1 MGKIDFDG
9 LFKEV
14 LESNYANLKG
24 AGNEIKK
31 FLESKKANYEAM
43 AADLFDGN
51 ITKEDVEKE
60 MISDKQAIEV
70 ILLKY
75 AVQNDLDNEEKAKK
89 VALIIIKAIIA
100 AI

>member
-51 ITKEDVEKE
+51 ITKEDIEKE

>member
-1 MGKIDFDG
+1 MGKIDFDA
-9 LFKEV
+9 LIKEV
-14 LESNYANLKG
+14 LDINYTNFKG
-24 AGNEIKK
+24 AGNEIKE
-31 FLESKKANYEAM
+31 FIESKKANYEAM
-43 AADLFDGN
+43 AADLLDGN

-75 AVQNDLDNEEKAKK
+75 AVKNDLDNEEKAKK
-89 VALIIIKAIIA
+89 VALMIVKIIVA

>member
-1 MGKIDFDG
+1 MGKIDFDA
-9 LFKEV
+9 LVKEV
-14 LESNYANLKG
+14 LEINYTNFKE

-31 FLESKKANYEAM
+31 FIESKKANYEAM
-43 AADLFDGN
+43 AADLLDGN

-70 ILLKY
+70 ILLKH
-75 AVQNDLDNEEKAKK
+75 AVKNDLDNEEKAKK
-89 VALIIIKAIIA
+89 VALMIVKIIIA

>member
-1 MGKIDFDG
+1 MGKIDFNT
-9 LFKEV
+9 LVKEV
-14 LESNYANLKG
+14 LEINYTNFKE

-31 FLESKKANYEAM
+31 FIESKKANYEAM
-43 AADLFDGN
+43 AADLLDGN

-70 ILLKY
+70 ILLKH
-75 AVQNDLDNEEKAKK
+75 AVKNDLDNEEKAKK
-89 VALIIIKAIIA
+89 VALMIVKIIIA